1 MKTNRFASTLVIAA
15 TLALGILVGTVVT
28 TGVKGKTV
36 DSSDATPLQLSNV
49 SPQALASS
57 FRQVAQQ
64 VEPTVVNINTESTI
78 KNPHRRFRRG
88 VPPGTPPGGDDDQDQ
103 GGQGGQGDN
112 PFQDFFDRFFG
123 GQNPGAPPEGMRQRS
138 LGSGVIVDPRG
149 YIVTNFHVVD
159 KADRIRV
166 NLMGD
171 APTVSYNARV
181 IGSDRETDL
190 AVLKIDVGRS
200 LPAAKFGNSQ
210 QMQVGDWVLAIG
222 SPFGLNQTVTAGI
235 ISAIGRNNIVPQR
248 QFQSFI
254 QTDAAI
260 NPGNSGGPLVNLAG
274 QVIGINTAIYT
285 ESSGYQGVGFAMPSD
300 TVVKVYKD
308 LISSEHKVVRGS
320 IGVIFNATPDPAVA
334 RVYGV
339 NGGVT
344 ISDVEPRGPA
354 AKAGL
359 EPGDTIIKS
368 DGRPVKTGDD
378 LVSDISERKPGSKVS
393 LTIIRGGKQQDVPVV
408 IADREKLFGRQLG
421 LVEEQGE
428 TEKPQESKLGVTV
441 RSVPPEIAQRLNLP
455 KGQGVAV
462 QDVKPGGFA
471 DSINL
476 NRGDVILQIN
486 RQPIPDMAA
495 FNKIQAGLKSGQ
507 DVVFLVRPAGQ
518 GRNGSNVFV
527 AGTLP

>member
-1 MKTNRFASTLVIAA
+1 MKTNRYASTLVILV
-15 TLALGILVGTVVT
+15 TLALGILIGTVVA

-36 DSSDATPLQLSNV
+36 DSTDASPLQVTNIN
-49 SPQALASS
+49 PQALSNA
-57 FRQVAQQ
+57 FTQVAKQI
-64 VEPTVVNINTESTI
+64 EPAVVNINTESTV

-88 VPPGTPPGGDDDQDQ
+88 VPPGDDNQDN
-103 GGQGGQGDN
+103 GQSGEEN

-123 GQNPGAPPEGMRQRS
+123 GQNPNTPPEGMRQRS
-138 LGSGVIVDPRG
+138 LGSGVIVDPHG

-171 APTVSYNARV
+171 PPSVSYNAKV
-181 IGSDRETDL
+181 IGTDRETDL

-200 LPAAKFGNSQ
+200 LPAAKFGSSQ
-210 QMQVGDWVLAIG
+210 QSQVGEWVLAVG

-260 NPGNSGGPLVNLAG
+260 NPGNSGGPLVNMAG

-308 LISSEHKVVRGS
+308 LVGSEHKVVRGS
-320 IGVIFNATPDPAVA
+320 IGVMFNAMPDPAVA

-354 AKAGL
+354 GQAGL
-359 EPGDTIIKS
+359 QSGDTIIAVE
-368 DGRPVKTGDD
+368 GQPVKTGDD
-378 LVSDISERKPGSKVS
+378 LVNDISNRKPGAKVR
-393 LTIIRGGKQQDVPVV
+393 LTVVRGGSKQDFTVT

-421 LVEEQGE
+421 LTEDQGE
-428 TEKPQESKLGVTV
+428 AEQPKESKLGVSV
-441 RSVPPEIAQRLNLP
+441 RTIPPEIAQRMNLP
-455 KGQGVAV
+455 KGEGVMV
-462 QDVKPGGFA
+462 QEVKPGGFA

-476 NRGDVILQIN
+476 SRGDVILQIN
-486 RQPIPDMAA
+486 RQPITDEKS
-495 FNKIQAGLKSGQ
+495 FDKVQSTLKSGQ
-507 DVVFLVRPAGQ
+507 DIVFLVRPNGQ

>member
-1 MKTNRFASTLVIAA
+1 MKTNRFASTLVIVV
-15 TLALGILVGTVVT
+15 TLALGILIGTVVA

-36 DSSDATPLQLSNV
+36 DSTDATPLQIANV
-49 SPQALASS
+49 NPQALSNA
-57 FRQVAQQ
+57 FTQVAKQI
-64 VEPTVVNINTESTI
+64 EPAVVNINTESTI
-78 KNPHRRFRRG
+78 KTPHRHFRRG
-88 VPPGTPPGGDDDQDQ
+88 TPPQGDDNQDNGQ
-103 GGQGGQGDN
+103 GQGGEDN
-112 PFQDFFDRFFG
+112 PFQAFFDRFFG
-123 GQNPGAPPEGMRQRS
+123 GQNPNGPSAPPEGMRQRS
-138 LGSGVIVDPRG
+138 LGSGVIVDSHG
-149 YIVTNFHVVD
+149 YIVTNFHVVE

-171 APTVSYNARV
+171 PPSVSYNAKV
-181 IGSDRETDL
+181 IGTDRETDL

-200 LPAAKFGNSQ
+200 LPAAKFGSSQ
-210 QMQVGDWVLAIG
+210 QSQVGEWVLAVG

-260 NPGNSGGPLVNLAG
+260 NPGNSGGPLVNMAG

-308 LISSEHKVVRGS
+308 LVGSEHKVVRGS
-320 IGVIFNATPDPAVA
+320 IGVMFNAMPDPAVA

-344 ISDVEPRGPA
+344 ISDVEPKGPA
-354 AKAGL
+354 GQAGL
-359 EPGDTIIKS
+359 ESGDTIIAVE
-368 DGRPVKTGDD
+368 GQAVKTGDD
-378 LVSDISERKPGSKVS
+378 LVNDISSRKPGSKVRM
-393 LTIIRGGKQQDVPVV
+393 TVVRGGKKQDFTVT

-421 LVEEQGE
+421 LVEDQGE
-428 TEKPQESKLGVTV
+428 AEQPKESKLGVTV
-441 RSVPPEIAQRLNLP
+441 RSIPPEMAQRMNLP
-455 KGQGVAV
+455 KAGGVVV

-471 DSINL
+471 DSVNL
-476 NRGDVILQIN
+476 SRGDVIMQIN
-486 RQPIPDMAA
+486 RQPITDEKV
-495 FNKIQAGLKSGQ
+495 FDKVQSSLKSGQ
-507 DVVFLVRPAGQ
+507 DVVFLVRPNGQ

>member
-1 MKTNRFASTLVIAA
+1 MKTNRFATTLVILA
-15 TLALGILVGTVVT
+15 TLALGILIGTVVT

-36 DSSDATPLQLSNV
+36 DSSDATPLQVGDV
-49 SPQALASS
+49 SPQALSS
-57 FRQVAQQ
+57 AFRQVAKQI
-64 VEPTVVNINTESTI
+64 EPAVVNVNTESTI
-78 KNPHRRFRRG
+78 RNPHRRFRRG
-88 VPPGTPPGGDDDQDQ
+88 VPPPDGDDDQDQGGQ

-149 YIVTNFHVVD
+149 YIVTNFHVVE

-171 APTVSYNARV
+171 PPSVSYNAKV

-190 AVLKIDVGRS
+190 AVLKIDAGRS
-200 LPAAKFGNSQ
+200 LPAAKFGKSE
-210 QMQVGDWVLAIG
+210 QMQVGDWVLAVG

-300 TVVKVYKD
+300 TVARVYNE
-308 LISSEHKVVRGS
+308 LIGPDHKVVRGS

-344 ISDVEPRGPA
+344 ISDVQPRGPA
-354 AKAGL
+354 AQAGL
-359 EPGDTIIKS
+359 QPGDTIIKA
-368 DGRPVKTGDD
+368 DGRAVKTGDD
-378 LVSDISERKPGSKVS
+378 LVGDISGRKPGSKVR
-393 LTIIRGGKQQDVPVV
+393 LTIIRGGKEQDVPVE

-421 LVEEQGE
+421 LVEEPSE
-428 TEKPQESKLGVTV
+428 SEEPQQSKLDMTV
-441 RSVPPEIAQRLNLP
+441 RSVPAELAQRFNLP
-455 KGQGVAV
+455 KGQGVMI

-486 RQPIPDMAA
+486 RQPIPDVAA
-495 FNKIQAGLKSGQ
+495 FNRIQSGLKSGQ

-518 GRNGSNVFV
+518 GRTASNIFV

>member
-1 MKTNRFASTLVIAA
+1 MKTTRFASTLVIAA
-15 TLALGILVGTVVT
+15 TLALGILIGTVVT
-28 TGVKGKTV
+28 IGVKGKTI
-36 DSSDATPLQLSNV
+36 DSSDATPLQLGDV
-49 SPQALASS
+49 SPQQLSS
-57 FRQVAQQ
+57 AFRQVAKQI
-64 VEPTVVNINTESTI
+64 EPTVVNINTESTI

-88 VPPGTPPGGDDDQDQ
+88 TPPGDDDQDQ
-103 GGQGGQGDN
+103 NGQGGQGDN

-123 GQNPGAPPEGMRQRS
+123 GQNPGIPPEGMRQRS

-171 APTVSYNARV
+171 PPSVSYNAKV
-181 IGSDRETDL
+181 IGTDRETDL
-190 AVLKIDVGRS
+190 AVLKIDVGHS
-200 LPAAKFGNSQ
+200 LPAAKLGNSQ
-210 QMQVGDWVLAIG
+210 QMQVGDWVLAVG

-300 TVVKVYKD
+300 TVARVYNQ
-308 LISSEHKVVRGS
+308 LISPEHKVVRGS

-344 ISDVEPRGPA
+344 ISDVEPSGPA
-354 AKAGL
+354 AQAGL
-359 EPGDTIIKS
+359 QPGDTIIQA

-378 LVSDISERKPGSKVS
+378 LVNEISSRKPGSKVR
-393 LTIIRGGKQQDVPVV
+393 LTIIRAGKEKDVNVL

-421 LVEEQGE
+421 LVEEPSENEQ
-428 TEKPQESKLGVTV
+428 PQQSKLDMTV
-441 RSVPPEIAQRLNLP
+441 RGVPPELAQRLNLP
-455 KGQGVAV
+455 KGQGVMV

-471 DSINL
+471 DSVNL

-486 RQPIPDMAA
+486 RRPIPDITA
-495 FNKIQAGLKSGQ
+495 FNKVQSELKSGQ

-518 GRNGSNVFV
+518 GRTGSNVFV

>member
-1 MKTNRFASTLVIAA
+1 MKTKRFASTLVIVV
-15 TLALGILVGTVVT
+15 TLALGILIGTVVA

-36 DSSDATPLQLSNV
+36 DSTDATPLQVQNIN
-49 SPQALASS
+49 PQALSNA
-57 FRQVAQQ
+57 FTQVAKQI
-64 VEPTVVNINTESTI
+64 EPAVVNINTESTV

-88 VPPGTPPGGDDDQDQ
+88 VPNGEDNQDNEQ
-103 GGQGGQGDN
+103 GGQGSEEN

-123 GQNPGAPPEGMRQRS
+123 GQNPNPSTPPEGMRQRS
-138 LGSGVIVDPRG
+138 LGSGVIVDSHG
-149 YIVTNFHVVD
+149 YIVTNFHVVE

-171 APTVSYNARV
+171 PPSVSYNAKV

-190 AVLKIDVGRS
+190 AVLKIEVGRS

-210 QMQVGDWVLAIG
+210 QSQVGEWVLAVG

-260 NPGNSGGPLVNLAG
+260 NPGNSGGPLVNMAG

-308 LISSEHKVVRGS
+308 LVGSEHKVVRGS
-320 IGVIFNATPDPAVA
+320 IGVMFNAMPDPAVA

-339 NGGVT
+339 NGGIT
-344 ISDVEPRGPA
+344 ISDVEPKGPA
-354 AKAGL
+354 GQAGL
-359 EPGDTIIKS
+359 QSGDTIIAVE
-368 DGRPVKTGDD
+368 GQPVKTGDD
-378 LVSDISERKPGSKVS
+378 LVNDISNRKPGSKVR
-393 LTIIRGGKQQDVPVV
+393 LTIVRGGSKQDLTVT

-421 LVEEQGE
+421 LVEDQGDAEQP
-428 TEKPQESKLGVTV
+428 KESKLGVSV
-441 RSVPPEIAQRLNLP
+441 RTIPPEMAQRMNLP
-455 KGQGVAV
+455 KGEGVMV
-462 QDVKPGGFA
+462 QEVKPGGFA
-471 DSINL
+471 DSVNL
-476 NRGDVILQIN
+476 SRGDVIMQIN
-486 RQPIPDMAA
+486 RQPITDEKM
-495 FNKIQAGLKSGQ
+495 FDKMQSTLKSGQ
-507 DVVFLVRPAGQ
+507 DVVFLVRPNGQ

>member
-1 MKTNRFASTLVIAA
+1 MKNNRYATTLVILV
-15 TLALGILVGTVVT
+15 TLALGILIGTVVA
-28 TGVKGKTV
+28 TGVKGKTL
-36 DSSDATPLQLSNV
+36 DSSDASPLQINNV
-49 SPQALASS
+49 NPQALSNA
-57 FRQVAQQ
+57 FTQVAKQI
-64 VEPTVVNINTESTI
+64 EPTVVNINTESTV

-88 VPPGTPPGGDDDQDQ
+88 TPPGGDDQDNEQ
-103 GGQGGQGDN
+103 GGKGGQGGEDN

-138 LGSGVIVDPRG
+138 LGSGVIVDPHG
-149 YIVTNFHVVD
+149 YIVTNFHVVE

-171 APTVSYNARV
+171 PPSVSYTAKV
-181 IGSDRETDL
+181 IGTDRETDL

-210 QMQVGDWVLAIG
+210 QSQVGEWVLAVG

-260 NPGNSGGPLVNLAG
+260 NPGNSGGPLVNMAG

-285 ESSGYQGVGFAMPSD
+285 ESSGYQGVGFAMPAD

-308 LISSEHKVVRGS
+308 LVGAEHKVTRGS
-320 IGVIFNATPDPAVA
+320 IGVMFNAMPDPAVA

-344 ISDVEPRGPA
+344 ISDVQPKGPA
-354 AKAGL
+354 AQAGL
-359 EPGDTIIKS
+359 KSGDTIIAVE
-368 DGRPVKTGDD
+368 GRPVKTGDD
-378 LVSDISERKPGSKVS
+378 LVNDISSRKPGSKVQ
-393 LTIIRGGKQQDVPVV
+393 LTIVRGEGKQDVTVT

-421 LVEEQGE
+421 MAEDQDE
-428 TEKPQESKLGVTV
+428 TEQPKEGKLGVTV
-441 RSVPPEIAQRLNLP
+441 RSIPPEVAQRMNLP
-455 KGQGVAV
+455 AGQGVVV

-471 DSINL
+471 DGVNL
-476 NRGDVILQIN
+476 SRGDVILQIN
-486 RQPIPDMAA
+486 RQPVADEKA
-495 FNKIQAGLKSGQ
+495 FDKLQSSLKSGQ
-507 DVVFLVRPAGQ
+507 DVVFLVRPNGQ

>member
-1 MKTNRFASTLVIAA
+1 
-15 TLALGILVGTVVT
+15 LGILIGTVVA

-36 DSSDATPLQLSNV
+36 DSSDATPLQVTNINPQQLSN
-49 SPQALASS
+49 AFA
-57 FRQVAQQ
+57 QVAKQI
-64 VEPTVVNINTESTI
+64 EPAVVNINTESTV
-78 KNPHRRFRRG
+78 KSPHRRPRRG
-88 VPPGTPPGGDDDQDQ
+88 VPPGDDNQDN
-103 GGQGGQGDN
+103 GQSGEDN

-123 GQNPGAPPEGMRQRS
+123 GQNPNTPPEGMRQRS
-138 LGSGVIVDPRG
+138 LGSGVIVDSRG

-171 APTVSYNARV
+171 PPSVSYNARV

-190 AVLKIDVGRS
+190 AVLKIDVGHS

-210 QMQVGDWVLAIG
+210 QSQVGEWVLAVG

-235 ISAIGRNNIVPQR
+235 VSAIGRNNIVPQR

-260 NPGNSGGPLVNLAG
+260 NPGNSGGPLVNMAG

-300 TVVKVYKD
+300 TVVKVYNQ
-308 LISSEHKVVRGS
+308 LIGSEHKVVRGS
-320 IGVIFNATPDPAVA
+320 IGVIFNAAPDPAVA

-344 ISDVEPRGPA
+344 ISDVEPKGPA
-354 AKAGL
+354 GQAGL
-359 EPGDTIIKS
+359 LPGDTIIS
-368 DGRPVKTGDD
+368 VEGQPVRTGDD
-378 LVSDISERKPGSKVS
+378 LVNDISNRKPGSKVR
-393 LTIIRGGKQQDVPVV
+393 LTIVRGGKQQEASVT

-421 LVEEQGE
+421 LVEDQGE
-428 TEKPQESKLGVTV
+428 AEQPKESKLGVNV
-441 RSVPPEIAQRLNLP
+441 RSIPPEIAQRMNLP
-455 KGQGVAV
+455 KGEGVMV

-471 DSINL
+471 DNINL
-476 NRGDVILQIN
+476 SRGDVILQIN
-486 RQPIPDMAA
+486 RQPITDEQT
-495 FNKIQAGLKSGQ
+495 FSKVQSTLKSGQ
-507 DVVFLVRPAGQ
+507 DVVFLVRPNGQ